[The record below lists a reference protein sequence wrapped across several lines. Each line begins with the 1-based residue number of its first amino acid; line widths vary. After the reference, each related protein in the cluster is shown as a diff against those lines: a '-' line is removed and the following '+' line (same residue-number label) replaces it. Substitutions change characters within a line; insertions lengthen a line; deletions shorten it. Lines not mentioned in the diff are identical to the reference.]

1 MDGRQADEA
10 LVPGHFLANLGN
22 RMPRKDVEAGAEEGC
37 RGRLPRMLGMAMNA
51 LQVSAIVRTRTGVTR
66 APRAMRAGGARE
78 GHFGPWRPKR
88 QMTQRLAVLA
98 QGRRAVVNAREGKR
112 EGLVERARLVERG
125 EGRLPQGFVGWF
137 AA

>member
-1 MDGRQADEA
+1 MPIRFRVNADEWPMMDGRQADEA

-66 APRAMRAGGARE
+66 APRAMRAGVEHAKGIL
-78 GHFGPWRPKR
+78 GPG
-88 QMTQRLAVLA
+88 
-98 QGRRAVVNAREGKR
+98 GRR
-112 EGLVERARLVERG
+112 
-125 EGRLPQGFVGWF
+125 GR
-137 AA
+137 